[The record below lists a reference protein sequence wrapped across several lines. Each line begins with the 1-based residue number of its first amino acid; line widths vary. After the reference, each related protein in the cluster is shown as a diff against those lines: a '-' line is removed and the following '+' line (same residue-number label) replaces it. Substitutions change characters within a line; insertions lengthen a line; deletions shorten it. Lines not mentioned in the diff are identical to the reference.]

1 MVQSV
6 ITLKLHTPSSQIANN
21 SDDVLDLP
29 SNHSAILRNQ
39 LGYLGDAKH
48 GAIGIEHQRKLFI
61 AYQRKTENVTIESL
75 CPLGLRRRDESNQ
88 RARSQHAGRVWRKP
102 NLVGLP
108 ARAPLSF
115 LLQSNSVS
123 MTYVAFLRGVN
134 VGGKSIVSM
143 AAIKEALVA
152 LGLSDVRTYINSGN
166 VIFSN
171 RASDAQLL
179 TARIEKAL
187 EQHTGMAIKVLVID
201 HRTLKKM
208 VDAIPRNWVDDKT
221 MRTYVLL
228 LWKELDDRSILDRL
242 PIKPGV
248 DELRYT
254 PGAVVWRVDRDD
266 VGRSQMNRIV
276 GTPLYKKITIRSA
289 NTMRKLNELT
299 ATPTRAPAA
308 D

>member
-1 MVQSV
+1 
-6 ITLKLHTPSSQIANN
+6 
-21 SDDVLDLP
+21 
-29 SNHSAILRNQ
+29 
-39 LGYLGDAKH
+39 
-48 GAIGIEHQRKLFI
+48 
-61 AYQRKTENVTIESL
+61 
-75 CPLGLRRRDESNQ
+75 
-88 RARSQHAGRVWRKP
+88 
-102 NLVGLP
+102 
-108 ARAPLSF
+108 
-115 LLQSNSVS
+115 

-134 VGGKSIVSM
+134 VGGKGIVSM

-166 VIFSN
+166 VIFST
-171 RASDAQLL
+171 RAADAQQL

-187 EQHTGMAIKVLVID
+187 EQHTGMAIKVLVMD
-201 HRTLKKM
+201 HKTLKKM

-221 MRTYVLL
+221 MRTYALL
-228 LWKELDDRSILDRL
+228 LWKELDDRGILDRL

-254 PGAVVWRVDRDD
+254 PGAVVWRVDREN

-299 ATPTRAPAA
+299 TTPTRLPAA

>member
-1 MVQSV
+1 
-6 ITLKLHTPSSQIANN
+6 
-21 SDDVLDLP
+21 
-29 SNHSAILRNQ
+29 
-39 LGYLGDAKH
+39 
-48 GAIGIEHQRKLFI
+48 
-61 AYQRKTENVTIESL
+61 
-75 CPLGLRRRDESNQ
+75 
-88 RARSQHAGRVWRKP
+88 
-102 NLVGLP
+102 
-108 ARAPLSF
+108 
-115 LLQSNSVS
+115 

-143 AAIKEALVA
+143 AAIKEALVD

-166 VIFSN
+166 VIFSD
-171 RASDAQLL
+171 RASDAQQL
-179 TARIEKAL
+179 TVRIEKAL
-187 EQHTGMAIKVLVID
+187 ERHTGMAIKVLIVD
-201 HRTLKKM
+201 HRSLKNL
-208 VDAIPRNWVDDKT
+208 VEAIPGNWVDDKT

-228 LWKELDDRSILDRL
+228 LWKELDDRGILDRL

-299 ATPTRAPAA
+299 AGARPKSVASPSQTR
-308 D
+308 DT